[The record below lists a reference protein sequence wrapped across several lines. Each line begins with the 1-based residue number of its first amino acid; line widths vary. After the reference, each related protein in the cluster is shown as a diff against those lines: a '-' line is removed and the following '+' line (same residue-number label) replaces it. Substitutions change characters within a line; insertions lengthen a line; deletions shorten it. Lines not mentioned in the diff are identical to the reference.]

1 MIDFEKILE
10 EKRGLQWR
18 QMMQMGLVG
27 IAIILVGLNVGSSVY
42 VGAHV
47 DHWCDYKGR
56 RELVEV
62 CKNFI
67 TLFYYTIFKISL
79 FLLKQIFLNTKM

>member
-1 MIDFEKILE
+1 MIDFEKILK
-10 EKRGLQWR
+10 EKSGIRWR
-18 QMMQMGLVG
+18 QVVQLSLIGLS
-27 IAIILVGLNVGSSVY
+27 AILVGMNIGSSLY

-62 CKNFI
+62 CKSF
-67 TLFYYTIFKISL
+67 
-79 FLLKQIFLNTKM
+79 